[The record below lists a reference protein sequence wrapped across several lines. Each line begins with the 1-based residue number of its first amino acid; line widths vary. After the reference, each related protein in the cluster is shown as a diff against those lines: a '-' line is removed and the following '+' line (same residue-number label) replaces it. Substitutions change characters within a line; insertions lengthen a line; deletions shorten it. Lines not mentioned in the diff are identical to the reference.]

1 MKDFTVE
8 NLTESV
14 VEAYTEKASPRMKVV
29 MKSLIEHLHAFAR
42 DVELTEAEWFEG
54 IQFLTATGKMC
65 DAQRQE
71 FILLS
76 DTLGLSM
83 MVDAI
88 NHPKGGKGTESTV
101 LGPFYVDGAPEVP
114 SGSTIIKR
122 DDGHE
127 KVVIEGRVTDADG
140 NPLKGAT
147 LDVWQTAGNELYDV
161 QDPTAPKWNLRAKII
176 ANDDGSYS
184 FLTETPQSYPVPND
198 GPVGQLLAVGKRH
211 PMRPAHVHF
220 IVRAEGYQPLTT
232 HIFVAGD
239 KYLDSDAVFAT
250 KHSLVVNFD
259 DCSDSGVANRYGL
272 SGPFKRAVCNFGL
285 MTA

>member
-1 MKDFTVE
+1 MKDFTVD

-14 VEAYTEKASPRMKVV
+14 VEAYTKDASPRMKVI
-29 MKSLIEHLHAFAR
+29 MKSLIEHLHNFAR
-42 DVELTEAEWFEG
+42 EVELTEAEWFEG

-65 DAQRQE
+65 DEQRQE

-114 SGSTIIKR
+114 SGSNIIKR

-127 KVVIEGRVTDADG
+127 KVLVEGQVTDADG
-140 NPLKGAT
+140 KPVSGAT

-161 QDPTAPKWNLRAKII
+161 QDPNAPEWNLRAKII
-176 ANDDGSYS
+176 AKDDGSFS
-184 FLTETPQSYPVPND
+184 FVSETPKSYSVPND

-211 PMRPAHVHF
+211 SMRPAHLHF
-220 IVRAEGYQPLTT
+220 IVAAPGYQTLTT

-239 KYLDSDAVFAT
+239 EYLDSDAVFAT
-250 KHSLVVNFD
+250 KQSLVIDFEQCD
-259 DCSDSGVANRYGL
+259 DTELAAAYGIETPFRRARYD
-272 SGPFKRAVCNFGL
+272 FGL
-285 MTA
+285 MPA